1 MSTHVSH
8 RDVWYTG
15 HVQGVGF
22 RAQVM
27 TVARGF
33 DVTGYIQNLLDG
45 RVYLH
50 AEGAGKEIEKFTE
63 QIAVKLD
70 GHIKSEEIR
79 EFSGVR
85 TCRDFRIKQ

>member
-22 RAQVM
+22 RAQVLAL
-27 TVARGF
+27 ARGF
-33 DVTGYIQNLLDG
+33 EVTGFIQNLTDG

-50 AEGAGKEIEKFTE
+50 VEGTGKAVEGLTEEIAK
-63 QIAVKLD
+63 ALD
-70 GHIKSEEIR
+70 GHIRSEEIR
-79 EFSGVR
+79 DFSGLR
-85 TCRDFRIKQ
+85 TCRDFSIHR